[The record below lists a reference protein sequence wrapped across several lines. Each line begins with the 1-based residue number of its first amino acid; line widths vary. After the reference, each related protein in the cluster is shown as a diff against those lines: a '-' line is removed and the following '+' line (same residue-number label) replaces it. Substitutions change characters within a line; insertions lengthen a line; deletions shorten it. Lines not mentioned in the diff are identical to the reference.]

1 MVMVFAQAHKEDS
14 KRVERLKR
22 VGKVS
27 SHKIEIISRN
37 DSEVISQI

>member
-1 MVMVFAQAHKEDS
+1 MVMFFAQAHKEDS
-14 KRVERLKR
+14 KLIERLKG

-37 DSEVISQI
+37 GSEVISQI